1 MFWNSSTFQRN
12 ITFALGIEGRQ
23 PLRYYNRKYDYIQCK
38 SIGQIQIEPKYNF
51 VEKQN
56 TYIYI
61 YTHALENS

>member
-1 MFWNSSTFQRN
+1 M
-12 ITFALGIEGRQ
+12 FALGIEGRQ

-61 YTHALENS
+61 HIP